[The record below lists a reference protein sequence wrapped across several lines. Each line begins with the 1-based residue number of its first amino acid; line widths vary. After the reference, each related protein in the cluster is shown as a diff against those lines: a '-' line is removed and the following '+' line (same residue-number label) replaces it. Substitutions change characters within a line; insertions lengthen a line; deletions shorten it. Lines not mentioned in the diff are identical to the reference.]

1 MAISVLFVC
10 MGNICRSPLAEA
22 ALRQE
27 CARVGIGMIIDSAGT
42 HDWHTGRPP
51 DERAQTVAVRNGA
64 PIDYLRARAVR
75 AADFRDFDHIIALD
89 NENLTN
95 LKAIQPSD
103 GSATLSLLLDFVEGR
118 AGQDVDDP
126 YYGTDEAFDQ
136 TWADAVAGAKAFVA
150 KFG

>member
-22 ALRQE
+22 ALRKE
-27 CARVGIGMIIDSAGT
+27 CARAGIGMIIDSAGT
-42 HDWHTGRPP
+42 HDWHNGQPP
-51 DERAQTVAVRNGA
+51 DERARAVASRNGA
-64 PIDYLRARAVR
+64 AIDHLRARPVR
-75 AADFRDFDHIIALD
+75 TADFRDFDYVIALD
-89 NENLTN
+89 KENLAQ

-103 GSATLSLLLDFVEGR
+103 GSATVLLLLDLVAGR

-126 YYGTDEAFDQ
+126 YYGADEAFEQ
-136 TWADAVAGAKAFVA
+136 TWADAVAGAKALIA